1 MWFFWLDSS
10 FNVFYWVIAFKQAQT
25 VYTNYLFFS
34 VVFLLHLLNA
44 SLFWFLKQ
52 VSNLVDAEMLL
63 YSTSEDTSLKLHMY
77 DTESWSQ
84 RRSVQLNSLSL
95 SSCVLRDLPN
105 ESIKAAVVGSWD
117 NHIYVYSVECGRM
130 QQQLVAHGKYSKRR
144 L

>member
-1 MWFFWLDSS
+1 
-10 FNVFYWVIAFKQAQT
+10 
-25 VYTNYLFFS
+25 
-34 VVFLLHLLNA
+34 
-44 SLFWFLKQ
+44 
-52 VSNLVDAEMLL
+52 MLL

-130 QQQLVAHGKYSKRR
+130 QQQLVAHGKYSKRCSCNYR
-144 L
+144 ESDFY

>member
-1 MWFFWLDSS
+1 M
-10 FNVFYWVIAFKQAQT
+10 
-25 VYTNYLFFS
+25 
-34 VVFLLHLLNA
+34 LNA
-44 SLFWFLKQ
+44 SLFLIFEQ

-130 QQQLVAHGKYSKRR
+130 QQQLVAHGKYGAM
-144 L
+144 

>member
-1 MWFFWLDSS
+1 MEFFWLGSS
-10 FNVFYWVIAFKQAQT
+10 FNVFYWAIPFKQVQT

-105 ESIKAAVVGSWD
+105 ENIKAAVVGSWD

-130 QQQLVAHGKYSKRR
+130 QQQLVAHGKYGAM
-144 L
+144 

>member
-1 MWFFWLDSS
+1 M
-10 FNVFYWVIAFKQAQT
+10 
-25 VYTNYLFFS
+25 YTNYLFFS

-44 SLFWFLKQ
+44 SLFLIFEQ

-130 QQQLVAHGKYSKRR
+130 QQQLVAHGKYGAM
-144 L
+144 

>member
-1 MWFFWLDSS
+1 M
-10 FNVFYWVIAFKQAQT
+10 
-25 VYTNYLFFS
+25 YTNYFFFS

-44 SLFWFLKQ
+44 SLFLIFEQ

-144 L
+144 CSSCNYR